1 MGIKLGKV
9 TKNDPLKRLALSVHS
24 STLADL
30 EQYRAFYH
38 QEFNEEISMSLLV
51 EEMAKRF
58 MREDKGFQ
66 KFLAAQRNST
76 ASKTGD
82 R

>member
-51 EEMAKRF
+51 EEMTKKF
-58 MREDKGFQ
+58 MAEDKDFQ
-66 KFLAAQRNST
+66 KFLKAQN
-76 ASKTGD
+76 AGA
-82 R
+82 